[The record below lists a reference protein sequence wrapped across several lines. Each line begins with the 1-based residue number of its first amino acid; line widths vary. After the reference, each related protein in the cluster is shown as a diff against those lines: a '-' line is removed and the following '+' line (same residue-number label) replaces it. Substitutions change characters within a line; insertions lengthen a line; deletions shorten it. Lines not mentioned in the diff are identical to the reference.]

1 MQISTR
7 VDLDGFFDFDAISND
22 GHRMFLIQNVNGKQY
37 YVRLYDVAAGKLD
50 PYPVVDKSEGGEAM
64 TGIRL
69 SGIASTT
76 GGWLFSMY
84 VRDHANPFVHALS
97 LDTPLAFC
105 LDLRGGGYADDG
117 AAMQWTLAMSPSG
130 TDLYAAN
137 ASSGDVAR
145 IGMSGGTPRII
156 RTEHLAQP
164 GAVASLIKTVQA
176 KEVGGNTAVVSADG
190 KTVAVGGLTGIVWID
205 SQTLKVRE
213 RALSGWP
220 VASVGLSPDGR
231 TLYAV
236 SEGGRVAV
244 ITMATAK
251 VVTTFDLT
259 GGQPMALMR
268 VAAA

>member
-1 MQISTR
+1 
-7 VDLDGFFDFDAISND
+7 
-22 GHRMFLIQNVNGKQY
+22 
-37 YVRLYDVAAGKLD
+37 
-50 PYPVVDKSEGGEAM
+50 
-64 TGIRL
+64 
-69 SGIASTT
+69 
-76 GGWLFSMY
+76 
-84 VRDHANPFVHALS
+84 
-97 LDTPLAFC
+97 
-105 LDLRGGGYADDG
+105 
-117 AAMQWTLAMSPSG
+117 
-130 TDLYAAN
+130 
-137 ASSGDVAR
+137 
-145 IGMSGGTPRII
+145 MSGGTPRII

-190 KTVAVGGLTGIVWID
+190 RTVAVGGPSGIVWID

-213 RALSGWP
+213 RALSGWQ
-220 VASVGLSPDGR
+220 VASVGLSPDGH

-244 ITMATAK
+244 IAMATAK